1 MTIRMSDKN
10 IQSAQL
16 YLKIRSI
23 CIVPD
28 LELSARLPPTELLL
42 GPSKIECLR
51 NKTNTPYLSLEVILP
66 WTPWQRDERIFFYKL
81 SESILQLLLF
91 QICLLEKYWQYYND
105 TRRIWIIPS
114 GVINSEL
121 GAWNVLSPA
130 SSSAESLLYSS
141 SQSVLFLDFRLKSI
155 C

>member
-1 MTIRMSDKN
+1 MSDKN

-66 WTPWQRDERIFFYKL
+66 
-81 SESILQLLLF
+81 
-91 QICLLEKYWQYYND
+91 
-105 TRRIWIIPS
+105 
-114 GVINSEL
+114 
-121 GAWNVLSPA
+121 
-130 SSSAESLLYSS
+130 
-141 SQSVLFLDFRLKSI
+141 
-155 C
+155 